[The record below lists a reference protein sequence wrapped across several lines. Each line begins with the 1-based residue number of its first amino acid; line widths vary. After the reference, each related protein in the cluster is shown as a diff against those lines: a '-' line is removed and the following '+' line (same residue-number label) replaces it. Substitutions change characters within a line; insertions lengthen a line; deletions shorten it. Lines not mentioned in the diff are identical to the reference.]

1 MITSGYYN
9 AAMITRQ
16 QAKARLKELGW
27 SYRRVAPLLGV
38 RFEHLCLVLN
48 GHRDSLRLLAAI
60 ESLPPAPIEGRQDV
74 A

>member
-1 MITSGYYN
+1 
-9 AAMITRQ
+9 MITRQ

-48 GHRDSLRLLAAI
+48 GHRDSIRLLAAI
-60 ESLPPAPIEGRQDV
+60 EGLPPAPAEDRRV